1 MKIWYYTSI
10 AFFIL
15 CVFTSCSDQGNQHFD
30 TPAATFH
37 THRQAVEQ
45 GDLDLIWETYSL
57 SYRNQQ
63 VRATWR
69 RQWREIAP
77 EKIKALQRREITR
90 EEIINDEIAY
100 LLFDPTTLEDDRQ
113 SPFYYFI
120 HEKDGW
126 KITTHLDSSFHQAL
140 EKAIELGEYKL
151 PERF

>member
-10 AFFIL
+10 VLFAL
-15 CVFTSCSDQGNQHFD
+15 STFTGCSDQDTQRFD
-30 TPAATFH
+30 TPAATFN
-37 THRQAVEQ
+37 THRQAIEQ
-45 GDLDLIWETYSL
+45 GDLDLLWETYSL

-69 RQWREIAP
+69 RQWQETAP
-77 EKIKALQRREITR
+77 EKIKTLRQREIAR

-100 LLFDPTTLEDDRQ
+100 LLFDPTTLENERQ

-120 HEKDGW
+120 REENGW
-126 KITTHLDSSFHQAL
+126 KITTHLDSSFHHAL
-140 EKAIELGEYKL
+140 EKAIEQGEYKL